1 MVISEN
7 DPIISFINFL
17 KEKYQ
22 LICDFS
28 KDNIR
33 IDKKF
38 KLTFQEVRRRKRKK
52 EKLNLSIL
60 DDTRIEEIE
69 KFFKLFQITIVL
81 RNKNGFKVSSNKTV
95 LDASIVEKV
104 EAQSIDNDVKTIVAI
119 AKNPFYS
126 EKDWIKRILGDAVYR
141 SKDNEDKEKI
151 IECIVLLCNMGK
163 FENTYLIDIIQLV
176 SKSKEDYLRLVH
188 LLTDENNTHLNLIKK
203 VEFFINNE
211 FPIK

>member
-1 MVISEN
+1 MILSEN
-7 DPIISFINFL
+7 DSIISFIKFL
-17 KEKYQ
+17 KDKYG

-28 KDNIR
+28 KNKIR

-38 KLTFQEVRRRKRKK
+38 KLIFQEKKGKRKK
-52 EKLNLSIL
+52 EKLSLSIL
-60 DDTRIEEIE
+60 DNTRIEEIE
-69 KFFKLFQITIVL
+69 NFFKLFQITIVL

-95 LDASIVEKV
+95 LEASIVEKI
-104 EAQSIDNDVKTIVAI
+104 EAQSIDNDIQTIVTI

-126 EKDWIKRILGDAVYR
+126 EKDWIKRILGDAIYR

-151 IECIVLLCNMGK
+151 INCIVLLCNMGK
-163 FENTYLIDIIQLV
+163 FENPYLIDIIKLV
-176 SKSKEDYLRLVH
+176 SKSREDYLRLVH

>member
-1 MVISEN
+1 
-7 DPIISFINFL
+7 L
-17 KEKYQ
+17 
-22 LICDFS
+22 
-28 KDNIR
+28 
-33 IDKKF
+33 
-38 KLTFQEVRRRKRKK
+38 
-52 EKLNLSIL
+52 
-60 DDTRIEEIE
+60 
-69 KFFKLFQITIVL
+69 
-81 RNKNGFKVSSNKTV
+81 
-95 LDASIVEKV
+95 
-104 EAQSIDNDVKTIVAI
+104 
-119 AKNPFYS
+119 YS

-151 IECIVLLCNMGK
+151 IKCIVLLCNMGK

>member
-1 MVISEN
+1 MVLSEN
-7 DPIISFINFL
+7 DSIISFIIFL
-17 KEKYQ
+17 KEKYE

-28 KDNIR
+28 KNNIR

-38 KLTFQEVRRRKRKK
+38 KLTFPVRRRKR

-60 DDTRIEEIE
+60 DETRIEEIE

-104 EAQSIDNDVKTIVAI
+104 KAQSIDNDVKTIVAI
-119 AKNPFYS
+119 AKNPLYS
-126 EKDWIKRILGDAVYR
+126 EKDWIKRILGDAIYR

-151 IECIVLLCNMGK
+151 IKCIVLLCNMGK
-163 FENTYLIDIIQLV
+163 FENTYLIDIIKLV
-176 SKSKEDYLRLVH
+176 SKSREDYLRLVH

-211 FPIK
+211 FTIK

>member
-1 MVISEN
+1 MVLSEN
-7 DPIISFINFL
+7 DSIISFIIFL

-38 KLTFQEVRRRKRKK
+38 KLTFPVRRRKRKK

-95 LDASIVEKV
+95 LEASIVEKV
-104 EAQSIDNDVKTIVAI
+104 VAQSIDNDVKTIVTI
-119 AKNPFYS
+119 ANNPFYS
-126 EKDWIKRILGDAVYR
+126 EKDWIKRILEDAVYR
-141 SKDNEDKEKI
+141 SKDNDDKETT
-151 IECIVLLCNMGK
+151 K
-163 FENTYLIDIIQLV
+163 F
-176 SKSKEDYLRLVH
+176 
-188 LLTDENNTHLNLIKK
+188 
-203 VEFFINNE
+203 F
-211 FPIK
+211 